1 MLSLTHIAPPLIV
14 VESSSGPADTSWF
27 DDNMRQ
33 EVEDELGTPNV
44 SGVLDVQWH
53 ELSDENIQSAIS
65 TLSIVNSPAD
75 RAHNPYHTTLRALSS
90 AVRKLSKA
98 RVELEEGRRVLVE
111 KEAARRA
118 RATQLMRALQP
129 SERDIARRVLESLFP
144 EDEEE
149 EPSIHKKP
157 SLIVSEYALKR
168 SKSYQS
174 VFCSP

>member
-1 MLSLTHIAPPLIV
+1 MV
-14 VESSSGPADTSWF
+14 QSSSGPVDTSWF

-33 EVEDELGTPNV
+33 EVEDELGVPNV
-44 SGVLDVQWH
+44 SGVLDIQWH

-75 RAHNPYHTTLRALSS
+75 LVHNPYHTTLRTLSS

-98 RVELEEGRRVLVE
+98 RVELEEGRRVLME

-129 SERDIARRVLESLFP
+129 SERDVARRVLQSLFP

-149 EPSIHKKP
+149 EQSIHKKQ
-157 SLIVSEYALKR
+157 SIIVSEYNFKFP
-168 SKSYQS
+168 KSYQS
-174 VFCSP
+174 VFL